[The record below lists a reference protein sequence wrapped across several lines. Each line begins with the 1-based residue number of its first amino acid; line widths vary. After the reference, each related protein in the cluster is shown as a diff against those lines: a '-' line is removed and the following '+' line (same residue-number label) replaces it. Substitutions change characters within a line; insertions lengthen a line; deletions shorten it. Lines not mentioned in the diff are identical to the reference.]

1 MPTCSGRC
9 LSSEWRYRAAASMSV
24 RRSRAGRRLA
34 AGVRVGIAR
43 WRRAG
48 TEPTRSP
55 CNTPAPRTGHRLSES
70 GHDRVEYEGLQAVSR
85 TTRRQHDVDHPEPD
99 RSRPFGAGVP
109 GGCATKSLISESIY
123 PEHGVGV
130 QQFFTAHEDVR
141 HQRAISGCC
150 DHEVQMRC
158 AHRRAPGRRQHPAHR
173 AFVWDR
179 VWRGCQSPKRITAIG
194 AGEQMHARTGE
205 APARSRWPRAPT
217 ARRTL
222 SRPGGVQK

>member
-85 TTRRQHDVDHPEPD
+85 TTRRQHDVKLNFRPSRTGQVAPIRRRCTRRLRDEVLDQRVHLPRTRC
-99 RSRPFGAGVP
+99 RSPAI
-109 GGCATKSLISESIY
+109 L
-123 PEHGVGV
+123 H
-130 QQFFTAHEDVR
+130 
-141 HQRAISGCC
+141 RAR
-150 DHEVQMRC
+150 RC
-158 AHRRAPGRRQHPAHR
+158 ASPAC
-173 AFVWDR
+173 DIR
-179 VWRGCQSPKRITAIG
+179 V
-194 AGEQMHARTGE
+194 
-205 APARSRWPRAPT
+205 
-217 ARRTL
+217 L
-222 SRPGGVQK
+222 